1 MYSRHCIP
9 TQHRSY
15 RSPFHQSSCSRK
27 PFVPKLHCQQKN
39 QTHLNKTCAAD
50 LMPATSAVSCPPSP
64 AAIPAPGALPRHLW
78 GVLALKMRS
87 HGLDRE
93 RWWETALEA
102 SPSQA
107 SPKPCMPADQRCCPQ
122 PAHHHTPDPKGAAI
136 CCAFLQPQLSE
147 VSRCSPTHA
156 HRARAAS
163 QEHLCSFCNPL
174 MGCKVPCPSSEGL
187 RYQKTLILA

>member
-1 MYSRHCIP
+1 MTSTVRHHTFHSHPSSTHLRMNFPQSPLLIQSQWENRLRGAASTGCIQGIAF
-9 TQHRSY
+9 QHSTGLTDHP
-15 RSPFHQSSCSRK
+15 PFHQSSCSRK

-102 SPSQA
+102 SPSQT
-107 SPKPCMPADQRCCPQ
+107 SPEPCMPADQRCCPQ
-122 PAHHHTPDPKGAAI
+122 PAHHHTP
-136 CCAFLQPQLSE
+136 
-147 VSRCSPTHA
+147 
-156 HRARAAS
+156 
-163 QEHLCSFCNPL
+163 
-174 MGCKVPCPSSEGL
+174 
-187 RYQKTLILA
+187 